1 MLLARFTLI
10 PPVGAL
16 PFTVT
21 VHASVAAPVTEF
33 VVQFNEDTLGRIA
46 IVPVPLSPIASVP
59 LLVALLVKVRLPD
72 AAPLFAGTNCTVTTA
87 V

>member
-1 MLLARFTLI
+1 LLARFTLI

-16 PFTVT
+16 PFMVT
-21 VHASVAAPVTEF
+21 VQASVAAPVREF
-33 VVQFNEDTLGRIA
+33 VVQANEDTPGRIA

-59 LLVALLVKVRLPD
+59 LFVALLVRVRVPD
-72 AAPLFAGTNCTVTTA
+72 TAPLAVGTNCTVTAA